1 MSPSTIHNV
10 CRLYRV
16 AVIPADGIGREV
28 ISAGIQVSNRL
39 ASILASILDEFEVQ
53 FTKLDWGSEV
63 YKSTGNYIP
72 DGGLDLLRGYNAIL
86 FGAVGDRSADMQ
98 SHWSFCIVI

>member
-10 CRLYRV
+10 RRLYRV
-16 AVIPADGIGREV
+16 AAIPADGIGREV
-28 ISAGIQVSNRL
+28 ISAGIQVLNR
-39 ASILASILDEFEVQ
+39 LASILDEFEVQ
-53 FTKLDWGSEV
+53 FTKYDWGSEV

-72 DGGLDLLRGYNAIL
+72 DGGLDLLRGYNAML
-86 FGAVGDRSADMQ
+86 FGAVGDRSADIQ